1 MAPGIESRSSD
12 AVRTVY
18 RLPFRILD
26 IPVQIDLSFLLILPV
41 LAWIIGSQL
50 QQLIAAFAM
59 DIDPDPLTRGITPYL
74 LGLVAALGLFLSVL
88 IHELGH
94 SVVGRMFNL
103 RIRSITLWILGGMAQ
118 FERIPRKRGT
128 EAVMAIAGPI
138 TSLMVGALSG
148 TLLWMTPHDMGGTRF
163 VLAYLMF
170 MNFILVAFNM
180 LPALPL
186 DGGRVFRSLL
196 AMRIP
201 YLRATQVAVSVS
213 RFLAIALGL
222 FGFLTVNIWFI
233 LMAFFIY
240 IAVGGESQYA
250 TVSTVLRGIA
260 VGDVMTRDVRTVRDD
275 VSVAELIQR
284 MFQERYL
291 TLPVLDGSE
300 RLVGLVTLQDVRKVR
315 AQGWDENSRTVG
327 EIMSRK
333 LEQIR
338 EHQSAL
344 DAFQRISRSESGR
357 LLVTGQ
363 GGELRGIISKTDLV
377 RAIQLRTVET
387 ELEE

>member
-1 MAPGIESRSSD
+1 
-12 AVRTVY
+12 VQTVY
-18 RLPFRILD
+18 RLPFRILG
-26 IPVQIDLSFLLILPV
+26 IPVQIDLSFLLILPI

-50 QQLIAAFAM
+50 GQFISAFAM
-59 DIDPDPLTRGITPYL
+59 DIDPEPLTQGITPYA
-74 LGLVAALGLFLSVL
+74 LGFVAALGLFLSVL

-118 FERIPRKRGT
+118 FERIPRERGR
-128 EAVMAIAGPI
+128 EAIMAIAGPI
-138 TSLMVGALSG
+138 TSLGVGAVSG
-148 TLLWMTPHDMGGTRF
+148 TLLWLTPTDMGGTRF
-163 VLAYLMF
+163 IFAYLMF

-213 RFLAIALGL
+213 RFLAIGLGL
-222 FGFLTVNIWFI
+222 LGFLTVNIWFI

-250 TVSTVLRGIA
+250 TVSTVLRGIS
-260 VGDVMTRDVRTVRDD
+260 VRDVMTREVRTVRED
-275 VSVAELIQR
+275 VAVADLIAR
-284 MFQERYL
+284 MFQDRYL

-300 RLVGLVTLQDVRKVR
+300 RLVGLVTLQDVRKLR
-315 AQGWDENSRTVG
+315 AQGRDENSTTVG
-327 EIMSRK
+327 EIMSTK

-357 LLVTGQ
+357 LLVTGDS
-363 GGELRGIISKTDLV
+363 GELRGIISKTDLV
-377 RAIQLRTVET
+377 RAIQIRTVEA

>member
-1 MAPGIESRSSD
+1 M
-12 AVRTVY
+12 RTVY

-50 QQLIAAFAM
+50 PQLIAAFAM

-148 TLLWMTPHDMGGTRF
+148 TLLWMTPPDMGGTRF

-260 VGDVMTRDVRTVRDD
+260 VGDVMTREVRTVRDD
-275 VSVAELIQR
+275 LRVAELIQR

-315 AQGWDENSRTVG
+315 AQGRDENSTTVG

-363 GGELRGIISKTDLV
+363 AGELRGIISKTDLV